1 MTREK
6 LYKGLGNKKS
16 EMRVIVFTDQIPND
30 SDNALIV
37 KFQKS
42 NVNILV
48 DSIHKTNIAWIRDN
62 YKNCPHRIYYAEST
76 ELYDGIVQELDEKSP
91 FNFIAYFNT
100 NDKINNAD
108 WVYIR
113 LYLKSVLY
121 DQKLPRL
128 TRRLTAMINDKHV
141 EQKVCLDPIPENDD
155 MEIGEGGGEACYS
168 FKKSVFEDRN
178 MVLCEIIK
186 PIIVK
191 SNDKLREKVVVESSI
206 PYTVIIR
213 NFATRG
219 FYPVFWSLFICDSW
233 GKDNKDIQFLKALWE
248 DLKMEGEFDMDKI
261 IQTGIGECDWS
272 NGEGA
277 CAGPEVYR
285 KSLNET
291 LETLL
296 SKEKGFK

>member
-1 MTREK
+1 VK
-6 LYKGLGNKKS
+6 KYIKGIKIYVF
-16 EMRVIVFTDQIPND
+16 EMKIIVFTDQIPCA
-30 SDNALIV
+30 SDNALIS
-37 KFQKS
+37 KFENS
-42 NVNILV
+42 SHRVLV
-48 DSIHKTNIAWIRDN
+48 DAVHKTQTSWIRDN
-62 YKNCPHRIYYAEST
+62 YKATPHRIYYAELT
-76 ELYDGIVQELDEKSP
+76 ELYDGIVQDLDEKSP
-91 FNFIAYFNT
+91 FSFIVHFNVD
-100 NDKINNAD
+100 DKINNAD

-113 LYLKSVLY
+113 LYLKAILY

-128 TRRLTAMINDKHV
+128 TRRLSAMIYDKHV
-141 EQKVCLDPIPENDD
+141 EHKQCLDPIPEGDD
-155 MEIGEGGGEACYS
+155 MEVGEKDEACYS

-178 MVLCEIIK
+178 MALCEIVK
-186 PIIVK
+186 PIMVK
-191 SNDKLREKVVVESSI
+191 SSDKLREKIVVEPSV

-248 DLKMEGEFDMDKI
+248 DLKMQGEFDMDKI
-261 IQTGIGECDWS
+261 IQTGIDECNWS

-285 KSLNET
+285 KSLNDT
-291 LETLL
+291 LEVLL

>member
-1 MTREK
+1 M
-6 LYKGLGNKKS
+6 KKYIKAY
-16 EMRVIVFTDQIPND
+16 EFNFILMRIVVFTDQIPNA
-30 SDNALIV
+30 SDNALIA
-37 KFQKS
+37 KFEKNDV
-42 NVNILV
+42 NVLV
-48 DSIHKTNIAWIRDN
+48 DSVHKTQIGWIRDN
-62 YKNCPHRIYYAEST
+62 YKEAPHRIYYAELT

-91 FNFIAYFNT
+91 FNFIAYFNV
-100 NDKINNAD
+100 DDRINNAD

-113 LYLKSVLY
+113 LYLKAILY

-128 TRRLTAMINDKHV
+128 TRRLSAMIYDKHV
-141 EQKVCLDPIPENDD
+141 ETKVCLDPIPEGDEMD
-155 MEIGEGGGEACYS
+155 IMEKDEECYS

-178 MVLCEIIK
+178 MALCEIVK
-186 PIIVK
+186 PIVVK
-191 SNDKLREKVVVESSI
+191 SSDKLREKTVVEQSV

-219 FYPVFWSLFICDSW
+219 FYPVFWSLFICESW

-248 DLKMEGEFDMDKI
+248 DLKMQGEFDMDKI
-261 IQTGIGECDWS
+261 IQTGIDECNWS

-285 KSLNET
+285 KSLNDT
-291 LETLL
+291 LEVLL